1 MDNEQSF
8 KIRSFVEVANQ
19 GKRAQMKEK
28 QENLCGLF
36 AKAENRCILIA
47 FSSMKTPA

>member
-1 MDNEQSF
+1 MKE
-8 KIRSFVEVANQ
+8 KE
-19 GKRAQMKEK
+19 AQMKEM
-28 QENLCGLF
+28 QEKFSGLF